1 MTDFF
6 NDQQNP
12 FASMM
17 NLMNAEDSETADEQP
32 MNSMNQMMNPMLWMQ
47 QAFLMNMQVMQ
58 FLWTMPMQM
67 MTGMMEWMSQNAG
80 AQAPEAAP
88 EKAAAPG
95 GFKLGTMN
103 IPPELLKMLMQMDM
117 TPENLAKLQKV
128 LDVVFAAMPESED
141 E

>member
-32 MNSMNQMMNPMLWMQ
+32 MNPMNAMNPMLWMQ

>member
-32 MNSMNQMMNPMLWMQ
+32 MNPMNAMNPMLWMQ

-67 MTGMMEWMSQNAG
+67 MTGMMEWMSQNAR

-88 EKAAAPG
+88 EKSAAPG

-128 LDVVFAAMPESED
+128 LDVVFAAMPESGD